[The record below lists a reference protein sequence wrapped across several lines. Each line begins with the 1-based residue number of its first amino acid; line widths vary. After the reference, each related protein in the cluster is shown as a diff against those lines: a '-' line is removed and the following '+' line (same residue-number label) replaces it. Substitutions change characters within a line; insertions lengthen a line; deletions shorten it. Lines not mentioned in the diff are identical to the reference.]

1 MTCSP
6 KTDTRTIRLPV
17 GGITISLERENSQQK
32 PGAGSISSDLKESD
46 DDLYNAAIDGLE
58 SLILAH
64 ACAGIDVRSPAYL
77 EGVETAIDAVANNIE
92 ESDTRASDIMNLQ
105 TQHAPGPWRVQV
117 FQDRRGRSITKVIAD
132 DCHICTV
139 DYTAARTALGQLCPE
154 YLDGNARLIA
164 EAPALLHSLQSLVD
178 QAERIEALDQD
189 RNVLPGCYQRALH
202 RAATV
207 ARAAIYKVTGK

>member
-1 MTCSP
+1 MTGSP
-6 KTDTRTIRLPV
+6 RTSTRTIRLPV
-17 GGITISLERENSQQK
+17 CGITISLERENGQK
-32 PGAGSISSDLKESD
+32 PSTGSISSDLKEPD

-64 ACAGIDVRSPAYL
+64 ACAGIDVRSPAYV
-77 EGVETAIDAVANNIE
+77 EGVETAVDAVANNIE
-92 ESDTRASDIMNLQ
+92 EPDTPALDGR
-105 TQHAPGPWRVQV
+105 TVRPQHAPGPWRVQV

-132 DCHICTV
+132 DCHVCTV

-164 EAPALLHSLQSLVD
+164 EAPALLHALQSLVVE
-178 QAERIEALDQD
+178 AESLEALDQD
-189 RNVLPGCYQRALH
+189 QNVLPGSYQRALH

-207 ARAAIYKVTGK
+207 ARTAIRRVAGE